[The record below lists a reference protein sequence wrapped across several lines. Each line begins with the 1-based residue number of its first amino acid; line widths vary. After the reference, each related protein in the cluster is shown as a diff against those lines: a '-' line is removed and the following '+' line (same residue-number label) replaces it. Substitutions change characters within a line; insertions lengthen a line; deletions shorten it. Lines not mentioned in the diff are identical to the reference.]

1 MMIGTIQSLNAI
13 FHQKTLNLLLV
24 RESIW
29 TQQYEMLC
37 VSTVELYP
45 AKSCN
50 TFCAMRVCGICH
62 FGSNMATD
70 PVLLPAPA
78 VALVIAFSITQL
90 HGSHGIIG
98 QIENLSEQKP
108 LSMAAAYCCVCHHCT
123 WLCRTDTDINEV
135 SLEFLHMCCTG
146 EQIGAA
152 LALMHRWRNRYS
164 SFGSTRCWDPAM
176 IARQSIKS
184 MWLT

>member
-1 MMIGTIQSLNAI
+1 MMIGTIQSFFNTI
-13 FHQKTLNLLLV
+13 FQKKNLNLLLV
-24 RESIW
+24 RDGIW

-45 AKSCN
+45 AKNCN
-50 TFCAMRVCGICH
+50 TFCAMRVYSICH
-62 FGSNMATD
+62 FGSNMTTD

-78 VALVIAFSITQL
+78 AALVLAFSSTQL

-123 WLCRTDTDINEV
+123 WFCHTDTDINEMC
-135 SLEFLHMCCTG
+135 LEFLHMCHTG
-146 EQIGAA
+146 EQISAA
-152 LALMHRWRNRYS
+152 LTMMHR
-164 SFGSTRCWDPAM
+164 
-176 IARQSIKS
+176 
-184 MWLT
+184 